1 VHGIIFS
8 EFRNYVEATHGKGTW
23 DVLLT
28 KANLANRVYMPVGE
42 YPDTEMIGLVVTTST
57 TTRLPVAELLEDFGM
72 FLSPALMKTFGH
84 LLQPQWRTI
93 DVIEHTEATVHAV
106 IRVKNTGAKPPEL
119 QTLRRSKDEILLVY
133 SSPRKMCSL
142 AIGIVKGLGKHFR
155 EDIVASENRCMHKG
169 AASCEISFR
178 RVRSTPDWVTV
189 GKGQMAESV

>member
-8 EFRNYVEATHGKGTW
+8 EFRNYVETTHGQGKW

-28 KANLANRVYMPVGE
+28 KANLENRVYMPVRE
-42 YPDTEMIGLVVTTST
+42 YPDAEMIALVVTAST
-57 TTRLPVAELLEDFGM
+57 MTRFPVAELLEDFGM
-72 FLSPALMKTFGH
+72 FLAPALVKTFGH

-106 IRVKNTGAKPPEL
+106 VRVKNAGAKPPEL

-155 EDIVASENRCMHKG
+155 EDIVATENRCMHQG
-169 AASCEISFR
+169 AACCEITFH
-178 RVRSTPDWVTV
+178 RVRSTPDWITV
-189 GKGQMAESV
+189 GKGQLTDSL